1 MSLANDYI
9 VNWLHSISSIER
21 NGTRTQTKKMPLV
34 SCVNNNH
41 TIDSV
46 QIGFMS
52 LLLPSS
58 LLYRTCR
65 PRFIGD
71 SFFYGPHCSHLSFLI
86 KIISPVLTIQSQYVA
101 NRSSRLYLLQC
112 SLPPYHTTT
121 ITIGQYI
128 DLIYNV
134 RNMYANYV

>member
-1 MSLANDYI
+1 MIIL
-9 VNWLHSISSIER
+9 SIDCIRFLQLKEMAHALKQKKCRLSVVLIIITRLIQFRLDLCLCYCHPHYYKERVVRDSSAI
-21 NGTRTQTKKMPLV
+21 P
-34 SCVNNNH
+34 
-41 TIDSV
+41 
-46 QIGFMS
+46 
-52 LLLPSS
+52 
-58 LLYRTCR
+58 
-65 PRFIGD
+65 
-71 SFFYGPHCSHLSFLI
+71 FFYGPHCSHLSFLI
-86 KIISPVLTIQSQYVA
+86 KIISPLLTNQSQYVA